1 MSDRKLFSRMVLLG
15 EKLKINLKDLLTYSL
30 GTISYPLSA
39 SDGSLAKTQKSKLV
53 ALVES
58 TWRQPP
64 LERVQTADATVIDGM
79 VLIHGLKIKD
89 IPSTMGLL
97 AARVFKKVVSIATE
111 SKASRVDIV
120 FDSYP
125 DVSIKEPEHQIRST
139 GDFTF
144 GQLRLEMKVPKQ
156 FKKFLCSNKS
166 KINLIHFLV
175 DQWFNERFDFT
186 LYVAYDNEC
195 RHSEGGQVTTC
206 PRPLTTTRRI
216 RNLYYMPGMRLN
228 TVPSKSSLQILMY
241 FLYCWR
247 ILNFF
252 QFLSFVFK
260 RLVRTIV

>member
-30 GTISYPLSA
+30 GPISYPLSV

-53 ALVES
+53 ALVE
-58 TWRQPP
+58 
-64 LERVQTADATVIDGM
+64 RVQKADATVIDGM

-125 DVSIKEPEHQIRST
+125 DVSIKEPEHQRRST

-175 DQWFNERFDFT
+175 DQWFNERFDFI

-206 PRPLTTTRRI
+206 PRSLTTTRRI

-241 FLYCWR
+241 FYTVGE
-247 ILNFF
+247 
-252 QFLSFVFK
+252 S
-260 RLVRTIV
+260 